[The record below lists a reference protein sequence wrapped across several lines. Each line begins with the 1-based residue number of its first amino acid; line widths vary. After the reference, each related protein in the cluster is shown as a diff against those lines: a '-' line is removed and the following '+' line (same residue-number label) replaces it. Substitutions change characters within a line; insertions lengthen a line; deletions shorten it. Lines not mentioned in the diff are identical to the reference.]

1 MGIRSAGDFADQV
14 LSSERVAAMPPF
26 VVMGD
31 ARCQILNFA
40 RTLPVL
46 G

>member
-1 MGIRSAGDFADQV
+1 MKG
-14 LSSERVAAMPPF
+14 VAAMPPF
-26 VVMGD
+26 VVME